1 MTYASIRNARL
12 LAKLKRIQDALEA
25 LYSQYESLAA
35 TENESYEFDSGDGK
49 QKTKRRSLTDIL
61 DNIQRLE
68 AEEASVIN
76 DLYNM
81 GLVSVKVRRKP

>member
-12 LAKLKRIQDALEA
+12 LRKLAHIQAALDA

-35 TENESYEFDSGDGK
+35 TQNESYEFDSGDGK
-49 QKTKRRSLTDIL
+49 QKTKRRSMTDVL
-61 DNIQRLE
+61 NDIQRLE